1 MEKLIEKIDVLLQE
15 LDKTAEVKEIR
26 KTTKEINKD
35 KDLKELLVKYQVSK
49 DENLKKEILKNP
61 LYKKFKEDETNIN
74 ILILEINSKLKEIS
88 NKGKCSIWK

>member
-74 ILILEINSKLKEIS
+74 ILILEINSKLIRVSVVYEN
-88 NKGKCSIWK
+88 NKW

>member
-88 NKGKCSIWK
+88 NKGKCSI